1 MKIFDITRTLQDAPL
16 YPGAAAPC
24 ITPRENRN
32 GVHSAEITAGSHC
45 GTHADAFSHFLPEGE
60 SIDRMP
66 LENYCGPCRVL
77 TVPQEELVTLDDLRG
92 RLGGAE
98 RLALRSGGAA
108 FLCEEAAEYIVSC
121 GIRALVTDSVS
132 VGPADNEAAIHGIL
146 MNGGVAIV
154 ENAVFDG
161 VEDGDYL
168 LFAFP
173 VKYGGCD
180 GAPVRAVLLL
190 GGEEERGKS
199 MDMPGETLTD
209 SACETG
215 GISGAEGEDA
225 AADEKSVQL

>member
-1 MKIFDITRTLQDAPL
+1 MKIFDITRTVQDAPL

-24 ITPRENRN
+24 ITPRENEN
-32 GVHSAEITAGSHC
+32 GVRTAEIAMGSHC
-45 GTHADAFSHFLPEGE
+45 GTHADAFSHFLPDGA

-66 LENYCGPCRVL
+66 LENYCGQCRVL

-98 RLALRSGGAA
+98 RLALRSGGVA

-146 MNGGVAIV
+146 MNGGVAII

-190 GGEEERGKS
+190 GGEAEAPAEAAAQ
-199 MDMPGETLTD
+199 DDATAET
-209 SACETG
+209 ACETG
-215 GISGAEGEDA
+215 ENAAVEAEEA
-225 AADEKSVQL
+225 LEEIKSDQR